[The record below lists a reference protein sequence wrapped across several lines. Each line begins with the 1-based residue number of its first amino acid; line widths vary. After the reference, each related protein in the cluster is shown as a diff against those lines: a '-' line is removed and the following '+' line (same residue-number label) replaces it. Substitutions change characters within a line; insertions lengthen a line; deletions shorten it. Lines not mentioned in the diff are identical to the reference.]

1 MLRLKAASS
10 APEDF
15 TTGGFRPVLA
25 DTGGRD
31 LDGEVTRVL
40 IAAGKVVYD
49 LLAEREQRGDT
60 STAILRLEQYY
71 PLPAADLAEALAKYP
86 NAEIVIVQDE
96 PKNQG
101 AWPFLALNLPEAL
114 QALGENRL
122 PTVVCRPASASP
134 ATGSTKKH
142 QIEQADLIA
151 RAFDR

>member
-1 MLRLKAASS
+1 MAPAKA
-10 APEDF
+10 
-15 TTGGFRPVLA
+15 GFNQIHLYLFDPDGRPA
-25 DTGGRD
+25 DIAESVTLD
-31 LDGEVTRVL
+31 L
-40 IAAGKVVYD
+40 
-49 LLAEREQRGDT
+49 
-60 STAILRLEQYY
+60 S
-71 PLPAADLAEALAKYP
+71 LPAADLAEQLAKYP
-86 NAEIVIVQDE
+86 NAEVVIVQDE

-114 QALGENRL
+114 EALGEHRV